1 MLYWRITGVWSK
13 SWSKYW
19 ANATK
24 RAVILGSSFDK
35 LFVIVVETN
44 LADGRDPPNFALV
57 LGNDI
62 SSSYALGNTLCN
74 GEPDIP
80 NFKNWLESSQ
90 IEGS

>member
-1 MLYWRITGVWSK
+1 MLGC
-13 SWSKYW
+13 
-19 ANATK
+19 
-24 RAVILGSSFDK
+24 SFDV

-44 LADGRDPPNFALV
+44 LADGRDPPDFAIV

-62 SSSYALGNTLCN
+62 LSSYALGNTLCN

-90 IEGS
+90 IEESQLNTF